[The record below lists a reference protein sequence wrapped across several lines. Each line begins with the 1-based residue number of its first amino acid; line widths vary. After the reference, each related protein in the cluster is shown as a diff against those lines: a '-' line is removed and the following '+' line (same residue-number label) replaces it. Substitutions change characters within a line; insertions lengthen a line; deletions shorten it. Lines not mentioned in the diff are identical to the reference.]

1 MTAFVIRP
9 ATPVDASALARFV
22 DMAGE
27 GLPHY
32 LWSQLAEPGEDPWAV
47 GVRRATRDEGGFS
60 YTNATMLEAD
70 AEVVG
75 CLVGYPLADEP
86 EPFDPAQTPPLFVPM
101 LELEALAAGTWYI
114 NVLAIDPAWRSQG
127 LGARL
132 LARAEALA
140 TSTARRGTSLIVA
153 DDNTA
158 ARRFYARN
166 GYRET
171 AYRPM
176 VKENW
181 QSAGENWI
189 LCRKG

>member
-1 MTAFVIRP
+1 MPACTIRP
-9 ATPVDASALARFV
+9 ATPADAPAMTRFV

-32 LWSQLAEPGEDPWAV
+32 LWSQMAEPGEDPWVV
-47 GVRRATRDEGGFS
+47 GARRAARDQGGFS
-60 YTNATMLEAD
+60 YTHATMLEAD
-70 AEVVG
+70 GDVAG

-101 LELEALAAGTWYI
+101 LQLEALAAGTWYI
-114 NVLAIDPAWRSQG
+114 NVLAIEPAWQGQG

-132 LARAEALA
+132 LAHADTLA
-140 TSTARRGTSLIVA
+140 AHSASQGTSLIVA

-166 GYRET
+166 GYREL
-171 AYRPM
+171 ASRPM
-176 VKENW
+176 VKDAW
-181 QSAGENWI
+181 QSDGTSWI
-189 LCRKG
+189 LCRKD

>member
-1 MTAFVIRP
+1 MSAFAIRP
-9 ATPVDASALARFV
+9 ATPADASAMARFV
-22 DMAGE
+22 DMAGD

-32 LWSQLAEPGEDPWAV
+32 LWSQLAQPGEDPWDV
-47 GVRRATRDEGGFS
+47 GVRRAAREEGGFS

-70 AEVVG
+70 GQVAG
-75 CLVGYPLADEP
+75 CLVGYPLAGEP
-86 EPFDPAQTPPLFVPM
+86 EPFDPGQTPPLFVPM
-101 LELEALAAGTWYI
+101 LELEALASGTWYI
-114 NVLAIDPAWRSQG
+114 NVLAIDPAWQGQG

-132 LARAEALA
+132 LAEADALA
-140 TSTARRGTSLIVA
+140 TRTGRHGTSLIVA

-158 ARRFYARN
+158 ARRFYAKN
-166 GYRET
+166 GYRE
-171 AYRPM
+171 AASRPM